1 MTESSPL
8 LTRAERTALGK
19 DRRAAVPRE
28 AHAAWKPGA
37 QRDPMAVLAQGDVG
51 RVPDLVPLRYARM
64 GENPFAFLRGAA
76 AVMAADLVGAPM
88 AGLTVQACGDCHIG
102 NFGVYLSPE
111 GRVMFDINDFD
122 ETLPGVD
129 FTVDVKRLAASVAV
143 AALVIAK
150 ADPDKARKAARASVG
165 AYRAHMRDLADLAPL
180 ACWKSRI
187 DIDHEL
193 ARLADTDLRE
203 RIVRDIDKGLM
214 ADGKPNVDVPLLDP
228 ATRNGPPETWRI
240 AEKRPTVFRTTS
252 RGDGSYV
259 ADARAALERYP
270 EGLSAERRLLAARY
284 ALRDVAFKVVGI
296 GSVGTV
302 CAVGL
307 YTDADGAP
315 LFLQIKEAKDSVL
328 APLVLDAGA
337 APSGGQRVVDGQRIM
352 QAASDLFL
360 GVARSE
366 ESGRCYYV
374 RQLKNRKLS
383 SVAELL
389 EESGPKPYAQ
399 LCGTTLA
406 RAHARSG
413 DVAAIAGYLGGS
425 DVFDEAIADFAMAYA
440 QQTLADHGLLCGRTS
455 AASAG

>member
-1 MTESSPL
+1 
-8 LTRAERTALGK
+8 
-19 DRRAAVPRE
+19 
-28 AHAAWKPGA
+28 
-37 QRDPMAVLAQGDVG
+37 MAVLAQGDVG

-88 AGLTVQACGDCHIG
+88 AGLPVQACGDCHIG

-111 GRVMFDINDFD
+111 NQVMFDINDFD

-150 ADPDKARKAARASVG
+150 ADPDKARKAARASVS
-165 AYRAHMRDLADLAPL
+165 AYRGHMRELADLSPL

-187 DIDHEL
+187 DIAHEL
-193 ARLADTDLRE
+193 AHLADTDLRD

-228 ATRNGPPETWRI
+228 ATKSGPPEGWRI

-270 EGLSAERRLLAARY
+270 EDLSAERRLLAARY
-284 ALRDVAFKVVGI
+284 AMRDVAFKVVGI

-328 APLVLDAGA
+328 APLVLDASV
-337 APSGGQRVVDGQRIM
+337 APPPGGQRVTDGQRIM

-389 EESGPKPYAQ
+389 EESGTKPYAQ

-425 DVFDEAIADFAMAYA
+425 DAFDEAVAEFAMAYA
-440 QQTLADHGLLCGRTS
+440 RQTLADHAQLCGRSATS
-455 AASAG
+455 PAG